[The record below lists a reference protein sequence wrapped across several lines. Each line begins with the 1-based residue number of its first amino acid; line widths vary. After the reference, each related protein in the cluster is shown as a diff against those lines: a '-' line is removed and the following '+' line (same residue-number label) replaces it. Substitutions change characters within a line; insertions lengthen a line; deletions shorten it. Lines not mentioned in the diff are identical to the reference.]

1 MILDYKNILSCAFTC
16 MLFYISDI
24 YLISNRINEN
34 NKKIQLKIDES
45 NRNIQLKLDESN
57 KNNEVKFDEL
67 LQRIEKIK

>member
-1 MILDYKNILSCAFTC
+1 MIFDYKNILSCAFSC
-16 MLFYISDI
+16 IIFYISDI

-45 NRNIQLKLDESN
+45 NKKIQLKLDESN
-57 KNNEVKFDEL
+57 NNNEVKFDEL

>member
-16 MLFYISDI
+16 MFFYISDI
-24 YLISNRINEN
+24 YLISNRLNEN

>member
-1 MILDYKNILSCAFTC
+1 

-24 YLISNRINEN
+24 YLITNRINES
-34 NKKIQLKIDES
+34 KKNIQLKIDES

-57 KNNEVKFDEL
+57 RNNEVKFDEL

>member
-1 MILDYKNILSCAFTC
+1 

-24 YLISNRINEN
+24 YLITNRLNEN
-34 NKKIQLKIDES
+34 NKNIQLRIDES

-67 LQRIEKIK
+67 LQRIELLNSIKKKERD

>member
-24 YLISNRINEN
+24 YLITNRINEN
-34 NKKIQLKIDES
+34 NKNIQLKIDES
-45 NRNIQLKLDESN
+45 NKKIQLKLDESN
-57 KNNEVKFDEL
+57 NNNEVKFDEL